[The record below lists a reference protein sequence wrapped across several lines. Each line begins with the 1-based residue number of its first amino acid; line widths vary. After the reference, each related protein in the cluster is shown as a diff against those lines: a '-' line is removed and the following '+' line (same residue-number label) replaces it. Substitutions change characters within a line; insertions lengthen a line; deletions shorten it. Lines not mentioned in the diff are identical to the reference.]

1 MKTKI
6 RKRVI
11 FVNLFIL
18 IFAIY
23 SYINVRGEYLQILGI
38 GEKYVEI
45 FRHNLTQRIYVFAI
59 SFAVIYLLTYFTTLL
74 IKRGLKKFFVEDNKE
89 MPKLPNKSISLAF
102 ATIAGL
108 IFSSV
113 ITEEAILAF
122 NSTLF
127 IETEPVFGLDIAYYV
142 FQKPFIETILYSFI
156 IVMAVM
162 CIYITTYYLICF
174 HKFFRQGI
182 NIETL
187 KKNTF
192 IKQIVAIAF
201 FIMLAIAM
209 LAVIMVQDI
218 VLGKFT
224 STGDGTPLY
233 GAGFSDVTIKKWGY
247 IVFSVFIM
255 VCTIRALRK
264 SKKSEYRK
272 ACYTILQVP
281 IYLVVLFVVVLLTNV
296 LYVKQN
302 ELDKQKEYIS
312 TNISFTKQAYDINI
326 EEKELLNTGTVTRQD
341 IEQNLDVIN
350 NINIYNKKRVLSHLE
365 EYQTSSGYYTFD
377 STRNRSI

>member
-224 STGDGTPLY
+224 STRDGTPLY